1 MGERLIKNSI
11 AAELFEWLEMAVLS
25 ACAVLLIFTFI
36 LRPARVDGHSMD
48 YTLADGQMLLLSDIG
63 YRPKYGDIVV
73 FQKINAER
81 NEPIVKRVI
90 ATAGQTVD
98 IDFDTWQVTVTDA
111 DGTALVYD
119 ESAYVNHPLGERM
132 RAGDMTYPLT
142 VGENQVF
149 VMGDNRNNSLDSRY
163 STIGL
168 VNRDE
173 IIGKVFLRFFPL
185 NKIGL
190 VH

>member
-1 MGERLIKNSI
+1 MEKSAQKNSI
-11 AAELFEWLEMAVLS
+11 AAELFEWLEMVVLS

-63 YRPKYGDIVV
+63 YRPKYGDILV

-90 ATAGQTVD
+90 ATEGQTVD
-98 IDFDTWQVTVTDA
+98 IDFDTWQVSVTDT
-111 DGTALVYD
+111 DGSVTVYD
-119 ESAYVNHPLGERM
+119 ESGYVNHPFGERM
-132 RAGDMTYPLT
+132 REGDQTYPLT
-142 VGENQVF
+142 VGKNQLF

-168 VNRDE
+168 VDRNE
-173 IIGKVFLRFFPL
+173 VIGKVFLRFFPL
-185 NKIGL
+185 NKITWIP
-190 VH
+190 